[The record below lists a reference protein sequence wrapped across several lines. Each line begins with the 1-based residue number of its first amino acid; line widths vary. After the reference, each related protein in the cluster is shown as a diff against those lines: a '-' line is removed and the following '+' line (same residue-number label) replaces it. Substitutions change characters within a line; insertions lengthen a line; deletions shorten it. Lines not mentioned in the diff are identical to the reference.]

1 MTNVL
6 SCCQE
11 NELTV
16 SDIDNNPV
24 IAGYVSAAQTIHTFD
39 IKYFQPVYNADS
51 APVVLRFRERLSTPA
66 NAFTLTAITASVF
79 IVMTSRERNIGF
91 LFLAVIILLIC
102 LYIHTDEN
110 TS

>member
-1 MTNVL
+1 MYYPVAR
-6 SCCQE
+6 E

-51 APVVLRFRERLSTPA
+51 APVVLRFPRKVIDPGKCVYADCNNRVCVYSNDQQGTQY
-66 NAFTLTAITASVF
+66 
-79 IVMTSRERNIGF
+79 RF